1 FNDFIHNTP
10 SSPLLLLQEERLEKL
25 VNKYENGG
33 FANGSY
39 FMGSIGLLYVF
50 NNVHVSVLSC
60 VLEDRLFLDLHQEE

>member
-1 FNDFIHNTP
+1 MI
-10 SSPLLLLQEERLEKL
+10 SSIILHRVLSFFFFKERSEKL

-39 FMGSIGLLYVF
+39 CMGSIGLLYVF

-60 VLEDRLFLDLHQEE
+60 VIEDHLVLDLHHQQE